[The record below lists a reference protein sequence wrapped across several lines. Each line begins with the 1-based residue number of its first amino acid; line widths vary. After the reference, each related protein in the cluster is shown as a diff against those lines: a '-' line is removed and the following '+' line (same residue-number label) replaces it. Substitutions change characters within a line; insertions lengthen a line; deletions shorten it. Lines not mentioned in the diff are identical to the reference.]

1 MFKIKVLD
9 TFINEC
15 QTNGNEIS
23 YENFGSINES
33 YSIGEESVNIPQE
46 IFESYMKYVD
56 VTGTEMVTL
65 NEFEKIKSFAEFIQ
79 DKEAEG
85 GIETD
90 DTTEEPAAEEAS
102 EAAEAE
108 AEPAGE
114 AAPEEAEEKPEPGP
128 EPVPEEKEPEPV
140 EEKKGKAAKGKAKEK
155 KKKKKKKANK

>member
-90 DTTEEPAAEEAS
+90 DTAEEPAAEEP
-102 EAAEAE
+102 AAE
-108 AEPAGE
+108 EPA
-114 AAPEEAEEKPEPGP
+114 AEEPAAEEPAAEEPAAEEPAVDGEEPGAE
-128 EPVPEEKEPEPV
+128 EPAADGEEPAADG
-140 EEKKGKAAKGKAKEK
+140 EEEEEDILHV
-155 KKKKKKKANK
+155 